1 MITMKPILEQDV
13 LALLADGRFSPLP
26 EGYIMADGGR
36 YLGYSLF
43 RVENGVTTVLDAQAE
58 DNMML
63 DGLVRAAVAKG
74 ESAGAAA
81 FCINREIPALRSWAE
96 VFVPGEGEPINNT
109 KIFGNCG

>member
-1 MITMKPILEQDV
+1 
-13 LALLADGRFSPLP
+13 
-26 EGYIMADGGR
+26 
-36 YLGYSLF
+36 
-43 RVENGVTTVLDAQAE
+43 
-58 DNMML
+58 MML